1 MTDLRTLALVS
12 LALLAIGPAVAATAV
27 ENASFQ
33 ARGNEPG
40 WMLKI
45 NGDKLLLSLDY
56 GTREIEAKLP
66 TPVRTDDTR
75 TYQLHEQDLSIRIS
89 EHLCND
95 SMSGMPYPSTVVL
108 ELEERRLTGCGG
120 EPSDLLDGAEWTV
133 RSLAGKPLPEEVSV
147 TVDFLDDDRVAGSSG
162 CNRFM
167 GGYQLTGEGLSF
179 GQIAGTRMACPEPQ
193 MQIEQRFLALLQ
205 DVNRFEITPDGAL
218 LLITTDNKRI
228 RAER

>member
-1 MTDLRTLALVS
+1 MTDLRALALAS
-12 LALLAIGPAVAATAV
+12 LVLLAIGPAVAATAV
-27 ENASFQ
+27 ENASVQ

-45 NGDKLLLSLDY
+45 NGAKLLLSLDY

-75 TYQLHEQDLSIRIS
+75 TYQLPEQNLSIRIS
-89 EHLCND
+89 EYLCND
-95 SMSGMPYPSTVVL
+95 SMSGMPYPSTVML
-108 ELEERRLTGCGG
+108 ELEDRRLTGCGG
-120 EPSDLLDGAEWTV
+120 EPSDLFEGAEWTV
-133 RSLAGKPLPEEVSV
+133 HSLAGRPLPEKVSV
-147 TVDFLDDDRVAGSSG
+147 TISFLDDDRVAGSSG

-167 GGYQLTGEGLSF
+167 GGYELTGEGLSF

-193 MQIEQRFLALLQ
+193 MQTEQRFLALLQ

-228 RAER
+228 KAER